1 MNQGA
6 QALAMMWMVGA
17 KGASTVFGAPHRQL
31 VRSSVGQNLRR
42 SSSSAAR
49 MSGYPKTD
57 MSRQE
62 NTAESVPIIE
72 QIQALS
78 KEELVELIVGRM
90 IVTFYMTERDITA
103 AKAAVLR
110 KKAGAAWDEYEAFQ
124 LPEMPSSPSLDQYIE
139 WLKRLK
145 EKNGLYRRYDK
156 LWKKAN
162 KIEFGT

>member
-1 MNQGA
+1 
-6 QALAMMWMVGA
+6 
-17 KGASTVFGAPHRQL
+17 
-31 VRSSVGQNLRR
+31 
-42 SSSSAAR
+42 
-49 MSGYPKTD
+49 MSD

-62 NTAESVPIIE
+62 VKANSVPIIE

-78 KEELVELIVGRM
+78 KEELVELITGTWR
-90 IVTFYMTERDITA
+90 FHYLEERHITA

-124 LPEMPSSPSLDQYIE
+124 LPEMPSSPSLDQHIE
-139 WLKRLK
+139 WLKRMK
-145 EKNGLYRRYDK
+145 EKEGLYRRYDK